1 MKRVGERGGGKRS
14 QLQESEEVKISH
26 RTDKDKKEGNQEG
39 EIENG
44 KGEETTACLRRGAGP
59 F

>member
-14 QLQESEEVKISH
+14 RLQESEEVKILH